1 MKKEQK
7 YKGPRKILPLLIGAD
22 IELGNFIAHVDRIGG
37 SGYEASRALLA
48 EVKGQPGDALDSHS
62 YWDSPGNAANG
73 AASGKYASTNHW
85 VYNVQDVGRRYLPST
100 GGCIY
105 VDLDHFEICTPEV
118 LSAFD
123 HVAAWHAMLR
133 IARTALD
140 DANEGRARDRQI
152 QVLVN
157 NTDGQG
163 NSYGSHLSFLI
174 NRRTF
179 DNIFLLRRPHYLQ
192 ALASFQVSLLLLT
205 GQGKV
210 GSENGRPQA
219 VYNISQR
226 ADYLETLIGVPTTI
240 NRPIVNARD
249 EALCGRGYTR
259 DSEAPAR
266 LHSIFFDSALAH
278 GSALFRV
285 GTMQLFLTLLERE
298 LVDSRL
304 ILEDPLAALQ
314 SFSTDPTLKAC
325 ARLITG
331 EQFTVL
337 ELQSAYLDLI
347 KRHAAQ
353 GVFEGVVTDAEKI
366 IALWEDTL
374 VKFANADWM
383 AVARRGIDWVLK
395 LMAVERAMDE
405 DSRLE
410 WGSSELK
417 VLDHKYASLGD
428 DGLYWAYEASGFVE
442 QLVTP
447 ARIVHFTENPPANT
461 RAWTRAMLLR
471 RASEEGVTVTSM
483 DWDSITFKVRGRH
496 SWPTYR
502 TLDMANPLGFTEADA
517 KHIFD
522 DAGDFRDLLD
532 GLESLAADNA
542 FTADVLTTN

>member
-1 MKKEQK
+1 
-7 YKGPRKILPLLIGAD
+7 
-22 IELGNFIAHVDRIGG
+22 VD
-37 SGYEASRALLA
+37 
-48 EVKGQPGDALDSHS
+48 
-62 YWDSPGNAANG
+62 
-73 AASGKYASTNHW
+73 
-85 VYNVQDVGRRYLPST
+85 
-100 GGCIY
+100 
-105 VDLDHFEICTPEV
+105 
-118 LSAFD
+118 
-123 HVAAWHAMLR
+123 
-133 IARTALD
+133 
-140 DANEGRARDRQI
+140 
-152 QVLVN
+152 
-157 NTDGQG
+157 
-163 NSYGSHLSFLI
+163 
-174 NRRTF
+174 
-179 DNIFLLRRPHYLQ
+179 
-192 ALASFQVSLLLLT
+192 
-205 GQGKV
+205 
-210 GSENGRPQA
+210 
-219 VYNISQR
+219 YNIAQR
-226 ADYLETLIGVPTTI
+226 ADHLETLMGVPTTI

-532 GLESLAADNA
+532 GLESLAAGNA